1 MIRKRKIS
9 IFVLILLASIILF
22 PLPAW
27 AREGWAKYKPGDRL
41 PIEDYIDKYPD
52 AIVDET
58 SDSGDQ
64 QRYWDEGHYDYSE
77 IWDSHIIKLYK
88 PGESRSNDQ
97 IIATMLTMVDSD
109 DPIDDIDYT
118 HIYPLPS
125 VVAEQYAFPMDPVL
139 SFFNTSDIIITPIK
153 FYEQDGEDTKQIWLR
168 NWDDIKSYMLNNFD
182 SVEEVFIEGKPAI
195 KVVLQ
200 DELETSPPDAYGMVK
215 IVYNNLARYY
225 IKMDDLTP
233 HNSMFI
239 IVETNGAF
247 YGSVESGTVPEVL
260 GKIQQG
266 DADFESK
273 VKEYANW
280 NYYYSVKLFEGD
292 DSGPS
297 VSKEVTTQ
305 ADEDSGETGV
315 LIPAG
320 IATIITGGGIMIAKN
335 RKKIKK
341 SSGRKEEQ
349 NRQEETKEEEQ
360 EEENP
365 NRYEMRIRKDFGNT
379 ISVGSTLPIYAR
391 IVEITP
397 EGAENSRN
405 DLTGKISISSPA
417 YLKIS
422 CQGMSGDYKAAYI
435 EAPETGGEIPSEAKV
450 SFRFAGSGSSFT
462 NHVVFQIA
470 EEKIVFYQENL
481 TLPSC
486 HEKTER
492 LPFAVFGMGDS
503 AVVTAEI
510 IRDDGYSVEV
520 EAGEEK
526 GLYYAVIKEKKKTG
540 GQAGD
545 YEPYSL
551 EVKAVSGER
560 SVTGILPIYR
570 FHMGLRLDLKRID
583 CYAEQY
589 DPTKH
594 WSKKFLFYVK
604 GKQYVPAESKATVTL
619 FDWDPETQRI
629 IKIAPASFD
638 YQIQAVNDQDQTLLD
653 KLAIQCQVIDQVASG
668 EGGRALRFRCC
679 KGALDAPS
687 RFKAKIKLNVTRG
700 EKKYPV
706 EKEVLLC
713 SQPLRQSKSMEDAMA
728 MLKSDSFITEQLQ
741 RIKSKIWELNY
752 LNNLFPLV
760 KFIDVMLEGYDEAY
774 GYDAKQFE
782 IVKKTWGGFL
792 QGTVTGANAD
802 VKPVT
807 LGDEMKLFVES
818 YLQTAESVE
827 KSLGFMGRMAI
838 GVATLGCSD
847 VVFTSLEVVREMKD
861 YVDKGGDSA
870 YGAFR
875 VGVKVVIQEAIE
887 DRIMEGGLNKLK
899 KLASNADVKQALKE
913 MKGDAAESVKRFT
926 TAITGKNSR
935 AAISDSV
942 QAGKQAAGKAS
953 LLIETGRKGIRKT
966 ADQIELDEAL
976 CEGRRF
982 AKEQVENLQAAAW
995 QFELNPTAANRKL
1008 MNDMTIKVQEN
1019 KLAMYA
1025 LQDYAD
1031 EGLDSARKAFNE
1043 TLSTFYGSA
1052 DNIAKN
1058 KLSSITGIP
1067 ADRIQILNA
1076 SSSSQELMRR
1086 GKKTTIDRDWTA
1098 YYVNSKGENV
1108 YFNQSMTEQIYN
1120 DSFFEASQGFKNKD
1134 ADFSRRYAQST
1145 DQTVIEDV
1153 MGHGES
1159 YGKDLDKMLDKKL
1172 HTVALDNP
1180 DKVAATVSEKG
1191 KEWFQRGDEL
1201 MAKASEVSDISERQL
1216 MLAKAVGN
1224 KMEGYR
1230 QLVKQFD
1237 NCINPRDVA
1246 RRSGAEASKIPE
1258 RLRVALE
1265 MSRRMLRNDSNIT
1278 LTDLENSLQALGFT
1292 PDSIADSL
1300 GHVIRQIG

>member
-1 MIRKRKIS
+1 MIKKRKIS
-9 IFVLILLASIILF
+9 IFVLILLALIILF
-22 PLPAW
+22 PLPAS
-27 AREGWAKYKPGDRL
+27 AREGWSKFKPGDRL
-41 PIEDYIDKYPD
+41 PIEDYMDEYKD

-58 SDSGDQ
+58 SDSSDQ
-64 QRYWDEGHYDYSE
+64 QRYWDQGHYDYSE
-77 IWDSHIIKLYK
+77 IGDSHIIRLYK

-109 DPIDDIDYT
+109 NEIDNIDYF

-125 VVAEQYAFPMDPVL
+125 VVAEKYAFPMDPVL
-139 SFFNTSDIIITPIK
+139 KFITSSDIIITPIK
-153 FYEQDGEDTKQIWLR
+153 FYEQDGGDIKDIWYR

-182 SVEEVFIEGKPAI
+182 SVEEILIEGKQAI

-200 DELETSPPDAYGMVK
+200 DELETSPPDADGMVS
-215 IVYNNLARYY
+215 IVYNNLVRYY

-247 YGSVESGTVPEVL
+247 YGSVESGTLPEIL

-266 DADFESK
+266 AADLESK
-273 VKEYANW
+273 VREYANW
-280 NYYYSVKLFEGD
+280 DYYYSVKLFEGD

-297 VSKEVTTQ
+297 VAKEVTSQ
-305 ADEDSGETGV
+305 ADEDSGETGI

-320 IATIITGGGIMIAKN
+320 IATVITGGGIMIAKSRIN
-335 RKKIKK
+335 RKK
-341 SSGRKEEQ
+341 SSGRKKEQ
-349 NRQEETKEEEQ
+349 GRQDETKEENQ
-360 EEENP
+360 EENP

-379 ISVGSTLPIYAR
+379 ISVGSTLIIYAR

-422 CQGMSGDYKAAYI
+422 GQVISGEYKAAYV
-435 EAPETGGEIPSEAKV
+435 EAPTTGVEIPLEAKV

-470 EEKIVFYQENL
+470 EEKIVFGQENL
-481 TLPSC
+481 TIPSC
-486 HEKTER
+486 YEKTER
-492 LPFAVFGMGDS
+492 LPFAVFGMGDK

-510 IRDDGYSVEV
+510 IRDDGYKVAV

-526 GLYYAVIKEKKKTG
+526 GLYYALITEKKKTG

-545 YEPYSL
+545 YDSYTL
-551 EVKAVSGER
+551 EVKAVNGDR
-560 SVTGILPIYR
+560 SVTGTLPIYR
-570 FHMGLRLDLKRID
+570 FHMGLRLDLNTIG
-583 CYAEQY
+583 CYAEPY
-589 DPTKH
+589 DPANHQSTK
-594 WSKKFLFYVK
+594 FIFDME
-604 GKQYVPAESKATVTL
+604 GKQYLPAESKATVTL
-619 FDWDPETQRI
+619 LDWDPDTHRI
-629 IKIAPASFD
+629 IQIAPVEFD
-638 YQIQAVNDQDQTLLD
+638 YQIQAVNDEDQALLD
-653 KLAIQCQVIDQVASG
+653 KLAIQCQVMDQVTG
-668 EGGRALRFRCC
+668 GGRALIFRCC

-687 RFKAKIKLNVTRG
+687 RFMARVKLSVTRG
-700 EKKYPV
+700 EDKYPL

-713 SQPLRQSKSMEDAMA
+713 SQPQRQSKGMEDAMA
-728 MLKSDSFITEQLQ
+728 MLKSDSYITERLQ
-741 RIKSKIWELNY
+741 RIRSKIWELNY
-752 LNNLFPLV
+752 LNKLFPLV
-760 KFIDVMLEGYDEAY
+760 KFIDVMLEGYHEDY
-774 GYDAKQFE
+774 GYDAKQVE
-782 IVKKTWGGFL
+782 TVKETWGGFL
-792 QGTVTGANAD
+792 QGTITGANAD
-802 VKPVT
+802 PKTVT
-807 LGDEMKLFVES
+807 LGDEMRLFIES

-827 KSLGFMGRMAI
+827 KSLGFMGRMAL

-847 VVFTSLEVVREMKD
+847 VVFTSLEVVREMKE

-870 YGAFR
+870 WDGFVVGAWIVTWEFLSDY
-875 VGVKVVIQEAIE
+875 AM
-887 DRIMEGGLNKLK
+887 DTSLDKLK
-899 KLASNADVKQALKE
+899 KVASNSDVKQALKE
-913 MKGDAAESVKRFT
+913 MKENAAESVERFT
-926 TAITGKNSR
+926 TAIKGKNAR
-935 AAISDSV
+935 TAISDSV
-942 QAGKQAAGKAS
+942 QAGKVAARKAD
-953 LLIETGRKGIRKT
+953 LLIETGTRGIKKT

-982 AKEQVENLQAAAW
+982 AKEQVENLQAATW

-1008 MNDMTIKVQEN
+1008 MNEMTLKVQEN

-1025 LQDYAD
+1025 LQDYAN
-1031 EGLDSARKAFNE
+1031 ESLDSARKSFNE
-1043 TLSTFYGSA
+1043 TLTSFYGSA
-1052 DNIAKN
+1052 DSIAKN
-1058 KLSSITGIP
+1058 KLSSIAGIP
-1067 ADRIQILNA
+1067 ADKIQILNA

-1108 YFNQSMTEQIYN
+1108 YFNQGMTEQIYN

-1134 ADFSRRYAQST
+1134 ADFSRRYAQKT

-1153 MGHGES
+1153 IGHRES
-1159 YGKDLDKMLDKKL
+1159 YGNDLDKMLDKNF
-1172 HTVALDNP
+1172 HAVDLDNP

-1201 MAKASEVSDISERQL
+1201 MAKASEVADPSKRQL
-1216 MLAKAVGN
+1216 MLADAIGE
-1224 KMEGYR
+1224 KMEGHR

-1278 LTDLENSLQALGFT
+1278 LTDLENSLQALDFT
-1292 PDSIADSL
+1292 PDSLADSL

>member
-1 MIRKRKIS
+1 VIRKRKTS
-9 IFVLILLASIILF
+9 IFVLILLASIILC
-22 PLPAW
+22 PLSAS
-27 AREGWAKYKPGDRL
+27 AREGWSKFQPGDRL
-41 PIEDYIDKYPD
+41 PIEDYMDEYPD

-58 SDSGDQ
+58 GDSGDQ
-64 QRYWDEGHYDYSE
+64 QRYSDQGHYDYSE

-97 IIATMLTMVDSD
+97 VIATMLTMVDSD
-109 DPIDDIDYT
+109 DPIDNIDNF
-118 HIYPLPS
+118 HIYPLPI
-125 VVAEQYAFPMDPVL
+125 VIAEKYTFPMDPVL
-139 SFFNTSDIIITPIK
+139 KFFTSSDIIITPIK
-153 FYEQDGEDTKQIWLR
+153 FYEQAGEDIKDIWYR
-168 NWDDIKSYMLNNFD
+168 NWDNIKSYMLNNFD
-182 SVEEVFIEGKPAI
+182 SVEEIFIEGKPAI

-200 DELETSPPDAYGMVK
+200 DELETSPPDADGMIS

-239 IVETNGAF
+239 IIETNGAF
-247 YGSVESGTVPEVL
+247 YGPVESGTVPEVL

-266 DADFESK
+266 EAELETK

-305 ADEDSGETGV
+305 ADEDSGETGILV
-315 LIPAG
+315 PAG

-341 SSGRKEEQ
+341 SSGRKEEK

-365 NRYEMRIRKDFGNT
+365 NRYEMRIKKDFGNT

-422 CQGMSGDYKAAYI
+422 GQGMSGDYKAAYI

-520 EAGEEK
+520 EVGEEK
-526 GLYYAVIKEKKKTG
+526 GLYYALITEKKKTG

-545 YEPYSL
+545 YDSYTL
-551 EVKAVSGER
+551 EVKAVNGDR
-560 SVTGILPIYR
+560 SVTGTLPIYR
-570 FHMGLRLDLKRID
+570 FHMGLRLDLNTIG
-583 CYAEQY
+583 CYGEPY
-589 DPTKH
+589 DPANHQST
-594 WSKKFLFYVK
+594 KFLFDVE
-604 GKQYVPAESKATVTL
+604 GKQYVPAESKATVTFL
-619 FDWDPETQRI
+619 DWDPDTHSI
-629 IKIAPASFD
+629 IQIAPAGFD
-638 YQIQAVNDQDQTLLD
+638 YQIQAVNDEDQALLD
-653 KLAIQCQVIDQVASG
+653 KLAIQCQIIDQVTG
-668 EGGRALRFRCC
+668 GGRALIFRCC

-687 RFKAKIKLNVTRG
+687 RFKARVKLSVTRG
-700 EKKYPV
+700 EEKYPL

-713 SQPLRQSKSMEDAMA
+713 SQPLRQSKGMEDGMA
-728 MLKSDSFITEQLQ
+728 MLKSDSHITERLQ
-741 RIKSKIWELNY
+741 RIKSEIWELNY

-760 KFIDVMLEGYDEAY
+760 KFIDVILDGYHEDY
-774 GYDAKQFE
+774 GYDAKQVE

-802 VKPVT
+802 AKTVT
-807 LGDEMKLFVES
+807 LGDEMRLFVES

-827 KSLGFMGRMAI
+827 NSLGFMGRMAL

-847 VVFTSLEVVREMKD
+847 VVFTSLEVVRDMKE

-870 YGAFR
+870 WDGFIVGA
-875 VGVKVVIQEAIE
+875 KVVSLEFLSDYAM
-887 DRIMEGGLNKLK
+887 DVGLDKLK

-966 ADQIELDEAL
+966 ADQVELDEAL
-976 CEGRRF
+976 YEGRRF

-1052 DNIAKN
+1052 DSIAKN

-1098 YYVNSKGENV
+1098 YYENSKGENV

-1201 MAKASEVSDISERQL
+1201 MAEAAEISDIPERQL
-1216 MLAKAVGN
+1216 KLAKAIGN
-1224 KMEGYR
+1224 KMEGHR

-1258 RLRVALE
+1258 RLRVAVE
-1265 MSRRMLRNDSNIT
+1265 MCRQMLRNDSNIT